1 LSIATTTT
9 STINVRDV
17 YRGLQKAQTHLVQS
31 TEIATASVCQHLFKL
46 SYPFGV
52 IRGERDYLIA
62 NAVHDIMSIAIHG
75 PVLDNWIHKPG
86 QYADVTRNIVRDSS
100 AIIEEVIKEA
110 KENANKEA
118 RKIPESFD
126 LDVMDRY
133 QGLVTGITKHLM
145 KKYERPDRVITEV
158 TITNISNYH
167 EGRIDAILE
176 FSSKGYGILDWK
188 TYDITR
194 ARGSGHERWQLI
206 SNMLLSNYRYRKNED
221 DWTNFRFASI
231 VYYGGAYFPR
241 LPIADKDI
249 DKVKKDRFFAHQV
262 LCGKYVRAEK
272 PKFCPVCDTNAEG
285 CSDCR
290 FYREDSRM
298 AFAGELPDN
307 YRRITGHLFGN
318 RYKVLEERAETHR
331 HKHVLDTMVNS
342 LGESCA
348 IKELEKF
355 GILHSGYRFVSADGN
370 TVLFRRC
377 EDNEENFLEPKK
389 VLRVIGTEDYY
400 NDNDGSSES
409 NVDDCN
415 VDGIVGGSSSKCDSG
430 ISLLSCI
437 SEQATVLE
445 VKDDEDSDNHEIILG
460 FRSKATVERAKKQLF
475 NLPLIMMRDEI
486 NLTRRMLEPLH
497 KFHKLAA
504 NLLVP
509 NNPYNYNNNCYNY
522 PNSCLK

>member
-1 LSIATTTT
+1 
-9 STINVRDV
+9 
-17 YRGLQKAQTHLVQS
+17 
-31 TEIATASVCQHLFKL
+31 
-46 SYPFGV
+46 
-52 IRGERDYLIA
+52 
-62 NAVHDIMSIAIHG
+62 MSIAIHG
-75 PVLDNWIHKPG
+75 PILDNWIHKPG
-86 QYADVTRNIVRDSS
+86 QYADVTRNIVKDSS
-100 AIIEEVIKEA
+100 AITEEVIREA

-126 LDVMDRY
+126 QDVMDRY

-145 KKYERPDRVITEV
+145 KKYERPNRVITEV
-158 TITNISNYH
+158 TITNILNFH

-176 FSSKGYGILDWK
+176 FNGKGYGILDWK
-188 TYDITR
+188 T
-194 ARGSGHERWQLI
+194 LI

-249 DKVKKDRFFAHQV
+249 DKVKKDRSFAHQV
-262 LCGKYVRAEK
+262 LCGRYVRAEK
-272 PKFCPVCDTNAEG
+272 PKFCPVCDTNGEG

-307 YRRITGHLFGN
+307 YRKITGQLFGN

-331 HKHVLDTMVNS
+331 HKHVLDTMANS

-370 TVLFRRC
+370 TVLFKRY
-377 EDNEENFLEPKK
+377 EDNNENFLEPKK
-389 VLRVIGTEDYY
+389 VLRIIGMEDYY
-400 NDNDGSSES
+400 NDNGSSSEN
-409 NVDDCN
+409 NVDDSN
-415 VDGIVGGSSSKCDSG
+415 VDGIGRSTSNSSNSG

-445 VKDDEDSDNHEIILG
+445 VKYDEDSDNNEIILG

-509 NNPYNYNNNCYNY
+509 NNPYNNNNCYNNCS
-522 PNSCLK
+522 NSCLK

>member
-1 LSIATTTT
+1 M
-9 STINVRDV
+9 RDV

-52 IRGERDYLIA
+52 IRGERDYLAA

-75 PVLDNWIHKPG
+75 PILENWIYKTG
-86 QYADVTRNIVRDSS
+86 QYGDVAHNIVRSS
-100 AIIEEVIKEA
+100 SGITEEVIKET
-110 KENANKEA
+110 KEYANKEA
-118 RKIPESFD
+118 RKISESFD
-126 LDVMDRY
+126 HDVMNRY

-145 KKYERPDRVITEV
+145 KKYEPPDRVITEV
-158 TITNISNYH
+158 TITNIPNYH

-176 FSSKGYGILDWK
+176 FGKGYGILDWK
-188 TYDITR
+188 TYDINR

-206 SNMLLSNYRYRKNED
+206 ANMLLSNYRYTQNED
-221 DWTNFRFASI
+221 DWTNFLFASI
-231 VYYGGAYFPR
+231 VYYRGAYLPR
-241 LPIADKDI
+241 LPIAEIHI

-262 LCGKYVRAEK
+262 LCGNYVHAEK
-272 PKFCPVCDTNAEG
+272 PNFCPVCDTNAEG

-307 YRRITGHLFGN
+307 YRKITGQLFGN

-331 HKHVLDTMVNS
+331 HKHVVDTMVNS

-348 IKELEKF
+348 IRELEKF
-355 GILHSGYRFVSADGN
+355 GILHRGYRFVSADDT
-370 TVLFRRC
+370 TVLFRRD
-377 EDNEENFLEPKK
+377 EDNKESFLEPKK
-389 VLRVIGTEDYY
+389 VLRIIGVED
-400 NDNDGSSES
+400 
-409 NVDDCN
+409 DDDDRGC
-415 VDGIVGGSSSKCDSG
+415 

-437 SEQATVLE
+437 SEQATVME
-445 VKDDEDSDNHEIILG
+445 VNYNDDNDLILG

-497 KFHKLAA
+497 KFHKLAGD
-504 NLLVP
+504 LLVP
-509 NNPYNYNNNCYNY
+509 NNPYNNYSNNC
-522 PNSCLK
+522 LK

>member
-1 LSIATTTT
+1 M
-9 STINVRDV
+9 
-17 YRGLQKAQTHLVQS
+17 YRVLQKAQTHLVQS

-52 IRGERDYLIA
+52 IRGERDYLVA

-75 PVLDNWIHKPG
+75 PILENWVYKTGLYGDVAHK
-86 QYADVTRNIVRDSS
+86 IVRGSTG
-100 AIIEEVIKEA
+100 ITEEVIKETR
-110 KENANKEA
+110 EYANKEA

-126 LDVMDRY
+126 HDVMNRY
-133 QGLVTGITKHLM
+133 QGLVTGITKYLM
-145 KKYERPDRVITEV
+145 KKYERPDHVITEV
-158 TITNISNYH
+158 TITNIPNHH

-176 FSSKGYGILDWK
+176 FGKGYGILDWK
-188 TYDITR
+188 TYDINR

-206 SNMLLSNYRYRKNED
+206 SNMLLSNYRYTQNED
-221 DWTNFRFASI
+221 DWTNFLFASI
-231 VYYGGAYFPR
+231 VYYGGAYIPR
-241 LPIADKDI
+241 LPIAEKHI
-249 DKVKKDRFFAHQV
+249 DKIKKDRFFAHQV
-262 LCGKYVRAEK
+262 LCGNYVHAEK

-307 YRRITGHLFGN
+307 YRKIAGQLFGN

-331 HKHVLDTMVNS
+331 HKHVVDTMVNS

-348 IKELEKF
+348 IRELENF

-370 TVLFRRC
+370 TVLFRRDG
-377 EDNEENFLEPKK
+377 DNKESFLEPKK
-389 VLRVIGTEDYY
+389 VLRIIGVED
-400 NDNDGSSES
+400 DDGG
-409 NVDDCN
+409 V
-415 VDGIVGGSSSKCDSG
+415 

-437 SEQATVLE
+437 SEQATVME
-445 VKDDEDSDNHEIILG
+445 VNYNDDNDLILG

-504 NLLVP
+504 DLLVP
-509 NNPYNYNNNCYNY
+509 NNPYNNHCSN
-522 PNSCLK
+522 CLK

>member
-1 LSIATTTT
+1 M
-9 STINVRDV
+9 RDL

-75 PVLDNWIHKPG
+75 PILENWNHKPG
-86 QYADVTRNIVRDSS
+86 QYADVTCNIVRHSS
-100 AIIEEVIKEA
+100 GITEEVIKET

-126 LDVMDRY
+126 QDVMDRY
-133 QGLVTGITKHLM
+133 QGLVTGITKYLM
-145 KKYERPDRVITEV
+145 KKYERPDRVVTEV
-158 TITNISNYH
+158 TITNISNHH

-176 FSSKGYGILDWK
+176 FNGNGYGILDWK

-241 LPIADKDI
+241 LPITDKDI
-249 DKVKKDRFFAHQV
+249 DKVKKDRSFAHQV

-298 AFAGELPDN
+298 AFAGALPDN
-307 YRRITGHLFGN
+307 YRKITGQLFGN

-331 HKHVLDTMVNS
+331 HKHVLDTMVNN
-342 LGESCA
+342 LGERCA

-355 GILHSGYRFVSADGN
+355 GILQSGYRFVSADGN
-370 TVLFRRC
+370 IVLFRRC
-377 EDNEENFLEPKK
+377 EDNKENFLEAKK
-389 VLRVIGTEDYY
+389 VLRIIGVEDYY

-409 NVDDCN
+409 NDVN
-415 VDGIVGGSSSKCDSG
+415 KDGRERGVGGIDSNDRHSG

-437 SEQATVLE
+437 SEQATVME
-445 VKDDEDSDNHEIILG
+445 VKYDEESDNNEIILG

-509 NNPYNYNNNCYNY
+509 NNPYNNNNNNNNNNCYTNS
-522 PNSCLK
+522 NSCLK

>member
-1 LSIATTTT
+1 LSATN
-9 STINVRDV
+9 TINVRDL

-75 PVLDNWIHKPG
+75 PILENWIHKSG
-86 QYADVTRNIVRDSS
+86 QYAEVAYKIVRNSS
-100 AIIEEVIKEA
+100 CITEEVIKET
-110 KENANKEA
+110 KENASKEA

-126 LDVMDRY
+126 QDVMDRY
-133 QGLVTGITKHLM
+133 HGLVTGITKHLM

-158 TITNISNYH
+158 TITNISNHH

-176 FSSKGYGILDWK
+176 FNGSSKGKGYGILDWK

-206 SNMLLSNYRYRKNED
+206 SNMLLSNYRYGQNED

-262 LCGKYVRAEK
+262 LCGNYVRAEK

-307 YRRITGHLFGN
+307 YKKITGQLFGN

-331 HKHVLDTMVNS
+331 HKHVLDTMVNN

-348 IKELEKF
+348 IEELENF

-370 TVLFRRC
+370 TVLFRRY
-377 EDNEENFLEPKK
+377 ENNNNKENFLEPKK
-389 VLRVIGTEDYY
+389 VLRIIGMEDSDKSYG
-400 NDNDGSSES
+400 NNMNERGRGDNTD
-409 NVDDCN
+409 
-415 VDGIVGGSSSKCDSG
+415 CDSGGG

-437 SEQATVLE
+437 SEQATVME
-445 VKDDEDSDNHEIILG
+445 VIYNENDAHNNDIILS

-504 NLLVP
+504 DLLVP
-509 NNPYNYNNNCYNY
+509 NNPYNDNHNNNNY
-522 PNSCLK
+522 YSTSCLK